1 MKVRFRMLATLLFAG
16 MALASDVR
24 VMEQIAAKVNGEI
37 VTTGELA
44 RFRKQLEG
52 ELRQQGLTGEKLQA
66 EIALR
71 EKDVLRDRIDN
82 LLLVQKAK
90 ELTINVDAEV
100 TKQLASI
107 QRENKIADQEKFQ
120 DFVRQQTG
128 IPFEDFRQQMRERFM
143 TQRLLGQEVGSKVSV
158 PRAEAAK
165 YYAEHKDEFIREER
179 AFLSEILI
187 STANKDPKEIPA
199 LEKKAKD
206 LVERARKGEEKFGD
220 LAKANSNADT
230 AGDLGQVGS
239 FLRKD
244 MQPQIADMVF
254 THDRGYVTDPIRM
267 PNGFLILRVDEK
279 HTAGLA
285 SLDEVENEIMQKLS
299 APKFDPAVRAY
310 LTGLR
315 EQAFLE
321 IREGFI
327 DSGAAPGKDT
337 SWRDPAQLK
346 PETVTKEEVASQI
359 RRKRLL
365 WMLPLPG
372 TKTGVSGRSSSE

>member
-1 MKVRFRMLATLLFAG
+1 MKVRFRSLALFLFAG

-37 VTTGELA
+37 VTTGEIG
-44 RFRKQLEG
+44 RIRRQLEG
-52 ELRQQGLTGEKLQA
+52 ELRQQGLSGEKLQA
-66 EIALR
+66 EIAQR
-71 EKDVLRDRIDN
+71 EKDILRDRIDN

-90 ELTINVDAEV
+90 ELNINVDADV
-100 TKQLASI
+100 TKQLAAI
-107 QRENKIADQEKFQ
+107 QRDNKIADQDKFQ
-120 DFVRQQTG
+120 DFVRQQSG
-128 IPFEDFRQQMRERFM
+128 MPFEDFRQQMRDRFM

-165 YYAEHKDEFIREER
+165 YYEAHKDEFMREER
-179 AFLSEILI
+179 AYLSEILV
-187 STANKDPKEIPA
+187 STANRDAKEIPA

-206 LVERARKGEEKFGD
+206 LVERARKGERFGD
-220 LAKANSNADT
+220 LAKENSNADT
-230 AGDLGQVGS
+230 AGDFGQVGS

-244 MQPQIADMVF
+244 MQPQIAEMVF
-254 THDRGYVTDPIRM
+254 SHERGYVTDPIRM

-299 APKFDPAVRAY
+299 APKFEPAVRVY

>member
-1 MKVRFRMLATLLFAG
+1 MKVRFRILATFLFAG

-44 RFRKQLEG
+44 RTRKQLNG
-52 ELRQQGLTGEKLQA
+52 ELRQQGLSGEKLEA

-71 EKDVLRDRIDN
+71 EKDLLRDRIDN

-90 ELTINVDAEV
+90 ELNINVDAEV
-100 TKQLASI
+100 TKQLAGI
-107 QRENKIADQEKFQ
+107 QRENKIADQDKFQ
-120 DFVRQQTG
+120 DFIRQRSG
-128 IPFEDFRQQMRERFM
+128 LPFEDFRQQMRERFM

-165 YYAEHKDEFIREER
+165 YYEEHKDEFMREER

-187 STANKDPKEIPA
+187 STADKDPKEIPA

-206 LVERARKGEEKFGD
+206 LVERARKGEKFGD

-230 AGDLGQVGS
+230 ASDSGQVGS

-244 MQPQIADMVF
+244 MQPQISDMVF
-254 THDRGYVTDPIRM
+254 SQDRGYVTDPIKM

-285 SLDEVENEIMQKLS
+285 SLDEVENEILQKLS
-299 APKFDPAVRAY
+299 APKFDPAVRVY

-372 TKTGVSGRSSSE
+372 TKTGVSGRSSS